1 MSERDEPLAGDAI
14 KALFAEWTRDSA
26 AAKVRDSEGENS
38 KALAAILESPPS
50 PAPPPGTGKERER

>member
-1 MSERDEPLAGDAI
+1 MPDRDEPLTVEAV

-38 KALAAILESPPS
+38 KAFAAILESPPS
-50 PAPPPGTGKERER
+50 PAPPETGKEREM